1 MTYIPK
7 PRYFSRMLVSGIMFV
22 YSAVFAHAGDAEV
35 KVIGEIFNGQPAR
48 AEQFEP
54 TFLAVAPLA
63 KIRAMM
69 GEVYELVG
77 VPVEITGDE
86 LDYVVTTAT
95 HKIALKIRLGENGEI
110 AGLLVNPPQK
120 LSVDTSG
127 TNESSITKAAIE
139 TDKIIGKYAISAATL
154 SKTTIEFLMKDSELY
169 FKNPNGNQVQLV
181 RKNNNEFY
189 ILNMEDIIFSF
200 KPDDGVVNKLT
211 LDQKGQL
218 IDFTRLDLILDEQK
232 KLGDLSDVSMESA
245 GYAVPEA
252 LNDGLK
258 VAALSDVTGSEKL
271 IYKLI
276 ENIEA
281 GAYGEIDSL
290 LIVKDGKL
298 VVEQY
303 YNYYGDAQAHQM
315 QSVSKSITSLLVGS
329 AIKQGFIGSVDEPI
343 GKYLPRYRH
352 LLKDGKQAITIKHLL
367 TMSAGFDWNEQNPP
381 YSDPKNIRM
390 QEAMSEDGVE
400 FTLSL
405 GLINQP
411 GEVFTYSGGYVTV
424 IGAIIKNA
432 TGADSV
438 LDYLQRTSTL
448 KTLGFENLL
457 WQEQMD
463 GRINTAGGVM
473 LRPRDLA
480 KIGELMLNDGVWDD
494 HALLPK
500 NWVRDSF
507 TNHTPTKMAALTDYG
522 YFWWG
527 KEYVVDG
534 ITYSQDSAEGWGGQE
549 LLLFAEL
556 DLAVIMTANNFSPDV
571 PTTGMIEDFI
581 IPAFK

>member
-1 MTYIPK
+1 MTYRPRPK
-7 PRYFSRMLVSGIMFV
+7 HFTRTLLSGIIFI
-22 YSAVFAHAGDAEV
+22 YSAIFAHAGDAEI
-35 KVIGEIFNGQPAR
+35 KVIGEIFNGQPAQ
-48 AEQFEP
+48 AEQFAP

-77 VPVEITGDE
+77 EPIEITGDE

-95 HKIALKIRLGENGEI
+95 HKINLKIKLGENGEV
-110 AGLLVNPPQK
+110 AGLMVKPPQE
-120 LSVDTSG
+120 LSVDTGSM
-127 TNESSITKAAIE
+127 NAQNITAAAIAF
-139 TDKIIGKYAISAATL
+139 DRIIGKFAISAATL
-154 SKTTIEFLMKDSELY
+154 SQTTIEFLAKDNELY

-181 RKNNNEFY
+181 RKNDSEFY

-200 KPDDGVVNKLT
+200 KLDGDMVNELS

-218 IDFTRLDLILDEQK
+218 IDFKRLDLILDEQK
-232 KLGDLSDVSMESA
+232 KLGDLSEVSSISS
-245 GYAVPEA
+245 GYVVPEA
-252 LNDGLK
+252 QNDGLTTASLTK
-258 VAALSDVTGSEKL
+258 VTGSEKL
-271 IYKLI
+271 IFKLI
-276 ENIEA
+276 ENIEH

-303 YNYYGDAQAHQM
+303 YNYYGRAQAHQM

-329 AIKQGFIGSVDEPI
+329 AIQQGYIKSVDEPI
-343 GKYLPRYRH
+343 GNYLPKYVH
-352 LLKDGKQAITIKHLL
+352 LLKDGKENISIKHLL

-400 FTLSL
+400 FTLSRP
-405 GLINQP
+405 LINQP
-411 GEVFTYSGGYVTV
+411 GKVFTYSGGYVTV
-424 IGAIIKNA
+424 IGAILKNA
-432 TGADSV
+432 TGAESV
-438 LDYLQRTSTL
+438 LDYLQNTSTL
-448 KTLGFENLL
+448 KALNFENLL
-457 WQEQMD
+457 WQAQTD

-480 KIGELMLNDGVWDD
+480 KIGQLMLNDGIWDSVE
-494 HALLPK
+494 LLPK
-500 NWVRDSF
+500 DWVKDSF
-507 TNHTPTKMAALTDYG
+507 ANHTPTKMKALTDYG

-527 KEYVVDG
+527 KDYVVDG
-534 ITYSQDSAEGWGGQE
+534 KTYSQDSAEGWGGQE
-549 LLLFAEL
+549 LLLFADL
-556 DLAVIMTANNFSPDV
+556 DLAVIMTANNFNPGI